1 MYQAPFDGHHA
12 TILMKSNE
20 LFFKNCH
27 KLNLAFIFVCFFGG
41 FAPAICLTGCG
52 NSHIPSPSVSAIE
65 NSIDSPSG
73 IEESVSGD
81 NDNGVT
87 IISDSSSLAQKTKT
101 IVHED
106 LQKAAAEDDAFPIA
120 NTYGDLCVPTYINKI
135 GDTYFLVDCY
145 HNQVIYHD
153 NLEDPIWQW
162 NVLPGELAMP
172 HTIASDG
179 TVYLVDDTENH
190 RVVVY
195 EKYEDH
201 FLITQ
206 TFDSIGSRPHFIQYN
221 EADRTF
227 YVWSSMTGEMYLFQR
242 EDVAEE
248 DLSERTLADGV
259 LSHRASAEN
268 TLVDGTP
275 DAEGSY
281 YTPVKLVEI
290 RKMNKLDNIY
300 VRSFT
305 IMDDEVY
312 FVSGNSTII
321 RAKLSDFTILE
332 EYPVPAELAGMIQ
345 LTKIDNM
352 YYLTI
357 STDITGNQ
365 DFATIIRAKDLKDL
379 ISGDYEDIY
388 DSFVGGGT
396 PYYISE
402 INGTY
407 YMTEHRIPGH
417 SLWSFRVEKDELKDI
432 TAIY

>member
-1 MYQAPFDGHHA
+1 
-12 TILMKSNE
+12 
-20 LFFKNCH
+20 
-27 KLNLAFIFVCFFGG
+27 
-41 FAPAICLTGCG
+41 
-52 NSHIPSPSVSAIE
+52 
-65 NSIDSPSG
+65 
-73 IEESVSGD
+73 
-81 NDNGVT
+81 
-87 IISDSSSLAQKTKT
+87 
-101 IVHED
+101 
-106 LQKAAAEDDAFPIA
+106 
-120 NTYGDLCVPTYINKI
+120 
-135 GDTYFLVDCY
+135 
-145 HNQVIYHD
+145 
-153 NLEDPIWQW
+153 
-162 NVLPGELAMP
+162 
-172 HTIASDG
+172 
-179 TVYLVDDTENH
+179 
-190 RVVVY
+190 
-195 EKYEDH
+195 
-201 FLITQ
+201 
-206 TFDSIGSRPHFIQYN
+206 
-221 EADRTF
+221 
-227 YVWSSMTGEMYLFQR
+227 
-242 EDVAEE
+242 
-248 DLSERTLADGV
+248 
-259 LSHRASAEN
+259 
-268 TLVDGTP
+268 
-275 DAEGSY
+275 
-281 YTPVKLVEI
+281 
-290 RKMNKLDNIY
+290 MNKLDNIY

-332 EYPVPAELAGMIQ
+332 EYPIPAELAGMIQ

>member
-1 MYQAPFDGHHA
+1 
-12 TILMKSNE
+12 
-20 LFFKNCH
+20 
-27 KLNLAFIFVCFFGG
+27 
-41 FAPAICLTGCG
+41 
-52 NSHIPSPSVSAIE
+52 
-65 NSIDSPSG
+65 
-73 IEESVSGD
+73 
-81 NDNGVT
+81 
-87 IISDSSSLAQKTKT
+87 
-101 IVHED
+101 
-106 LQKAAAEDDAFPIA
+106 
-120 NTYGDLCVPTYINKI
+120 
-135 GDTYFLVDCY
+135 
-145 HNQVIYHD
+145 
-153 NLEDPIWQW
+153 
-162 NVLPGELAMP
+162 
-172 HTIASDG
+172 
-179 TVYLVDDTENH
+179 
-190 RVVVY
+190 
-195 EKYEDH
+195 
-201 FLITQ
+201 
-206 TFDSIGSRPHFIQYN
+206 
-221 EADRTF
+221 
-227 YVWSSMTGEMYLFQR
+227 MYLFQR

-248 DLSERTLADGV
+248 DSSERTLTDGV